1 MATHIL
7 SAVVEKMRSRSKLIV
22 IERSKASSCI
32 VLHSAYQWLP
42 ITQSWLYNQILYLP
56 ASITSHVACEEICN
70 LEQFPTQNLHSL
82 SQEARWR
89 WGLEKLFRKVGIWRA
104 LPFLG
109 RQAKRS
115 QAKILHSHF
124 GNYGWANLSVAQKYQ
139 LKHLVTFYGLDVN
152 QLPQQDSRWRS
163 RYQEMFQQIDR
174 VLCEGPHMAQCIV
187 QLGCPAEKV
196 SVHHLGV
203 NLDKLPFQPREW
215 HPGKPLRVLMAA
227 SFREK
232 KGLTYALE
240 ALGKL
245 NADVSLDI
253 TLIGDSGS
261 DAESQ
266 QEKQRIVDIIQQYSL
281 NVELLGYQPH
291 DRFLQEAYKHHLF
304 LSPSVAARDG
314 DTEGGAPV
322 SIIEAAASG
331 MPVISTDH
339 CDIPEVLRPYP
350 VELFAQERNVED
362 LVRILKWWIGHSK
375 EWQGVLSKTRIHIET
390 EFDAKIQGQKLGAIY
405 QDVMETEEC
414 C

>member
-1 MATHIL
+1 MATNIP
-7 SAVVEKMRSRSKLIV
+7 SDVVEKMRSRRKLIV
-22 IERSKASSCI
+22 IEHSKASPCI

-56 ASITSHVACEEICN
+56 ASIKSHVACEETCN

-89 WGLEKLFRKVGIWRA
+89 WVLEKFFRKVEIWRA

-109 RQAKRS
+109 RQVKHC
-115 QAKILHSHF
+115 QAQLLHSHF
-124 GNYGWANLSVAQKYQ
+124 GNYGWANLAIAQKYQ

-163 RYQEMFQQIDR
+163 RYQDMFRQIDR

-203 NLDKLPFQPREW
+203 DFEKLPFQPREW
-215 HPGKPLRVLMAA
+215 QVGEPLRILMAA

-240 ALGKL
+240 ALGQL
-245 NADVSLDI
+245 NADVTLDI

-261 DAESQ
+261 DIESQ
-266 QEKQRIVDIIQQYSL
+266 QEKQRILEIIGQYNL
-281 NVELLGYQPH
+281 KVRLLGYQPH
-291 DRFLQEAYKHHLF
+291 DIFIKEAFQNHLF
-304 LSPSVAARDG
+304 LSPSVTARDG

-331 MPVISTDH
+331 MPVISTNH
-339 CDIPEVLRPYP
+339 CDIPEVLKPYP
-350 VELFAQERNVED
+350 VALFAQERNVED
-362 LVRILKWWIGHSK
+362 LVRILKWWVGHSK
-375 EWQGVLSKTRIHIET
+375 DWQGVLSTTRTYIET

-405 QDVMETEEC
+405 RDVMETAEC

>member
-1 MATHIL
+1 MSDNRLLEL
-7 SAVVEKMRSRSKLIV
+7 SEPLIV
-22 IERSKASSCI
+22 VHNTLR
-32 VLHSAYQWLP
+32 WLP
-42 ITQSWLYNQILYLP
+42 LTQNWLYIQIISLP
-56 ASITSHVACEEICN
+56 SFITNYIICETTEN
-70 LEQFPTQNLHSL
+70 LEQFQVPSVYSL
-82 SQEARWR
+82 LDTSRWEYF
-89 WGLEKLFRKVGIWRA
+89 LQKSFCKLGFNHYF
-104 LPFLG
+104 PFLLNH
-109 RQAKRS
+109 AKQS
-115 QAKILHSHF
+115 QAQLLHSHF
-124 GNYGWANLSVAQKYQ
+124 GHQGWANLEVARALS
-139 LKHLVTFYGLDVN
+139 LKHIITFYGLDVN

-163 RYQEMFQQIDR
+163 RYQDMFQQIDR

-187 QLGCPAEKV
+187 QLGCPAKKV

-215 HPGKPLRVLMAA
+215 HPGIPLRILMAA

-240 ALGKL
+240 ALGIL
-245 NADVSLDI
+245 STDVSLDI

-266 QEKQRIVDIIQQYSL
+266 QEKQHIVDIIHRYSL
-281 NVELLGYQPH
+281 KVELLGYQPH
-291 DRFLQEAYKHHLF
+291 ERFLKEAYRHHLF
-304 LSPSVAARDG
+304 LSPSVTASDG

-339 CDIPEVLRPYP
+339 CDIPEVLKPYP
-350 VELFAQERNVED
+350 IELFAQERNVED

-375 EWQGVLSKTRIHIET
+375 EWQGVLSKTRSYIET

-405 QDVMETEEC
+405 QDVMETAEC
-414 C
+414 